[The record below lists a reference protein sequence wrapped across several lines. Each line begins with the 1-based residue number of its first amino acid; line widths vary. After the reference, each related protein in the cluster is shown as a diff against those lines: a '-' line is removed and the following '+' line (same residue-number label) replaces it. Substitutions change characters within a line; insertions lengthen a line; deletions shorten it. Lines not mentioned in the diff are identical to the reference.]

1 MIGNAPFPQL
11 RDQEKELP
19 SVRLSELS
27 VFAFE
32 ILFLSLPGDQSTWIF
47 KWNHEAGKITAEI
60 KRVLG
65 FGFSTRHLSP
75 NLFTTLLKSVLS
87 VQSVVPIF
95 PSTNEP
101 QPTTPASP

>member
-27 VFAFE
+27 VFAVE
-32 ILFLSLPGDQSTWIF
+32 ILLLSSSGDQSTWNF
-47 KWNHEAGKITAEI
+47 KWNHVAGKITAEI

-75 NLFTTLLKSVLS
+75 NLFTTLLKSVFS

-95 PSTNEP
+95 PSTNDS
-101 QPTTPASP
+101 QPPTPASP